1 MKRSAYR
8 CQAVVVGTG
17 AGGAVAGAMLA
28 EAGID
33 TILVEKGRY
42 YQPADHADMVSGLA
56 RMYVHAGMTTTLGL
70 PPIPLAVGE
79 TVGGTTAINS
89 GTCFRAPTEK
99 VAAWGGPTYEELV
112 PYFEEVERRINAHP
126 MDVGVLGG
134 NWRVLKRGCDALGL
148 DVKPLVRNARD
159 CKGLGRCAFG
169 CPGGAKQSTDLS
181 FIPAAVAGGA
191 QLLTEHRVEDV
202 ILQGDQVVGI
212 AGTSPEGGFEIRA
225 EAVVLSMGAISGPMF
240 LLRHGL
246 GNSSGLVG
254 RGLRIHPASRVVAE
268 FDEIIDGFI
277 GVPQGAYV
285 DRWADR
291 GIMLE
296 GIFTPPGLLIASLP
310 GAGHSFKDLARRYR
324 HMSAFGV
331 MVADTS
337 SGTVR
342 RPLLGARFPVFY
354 QINRADLENMRY
366 GMARV
371 AEIYLAAGAKRI
383 YFNYLPVPA
392 IKDEEGLRR
401 LETVRIKRR
410 HFGMMAFHPLGT
422 CRMGADPRESIV
434 NFALETHDLRNLY
447 IMDGSVIP
455 GSLGVNPQVTI
466 MALAMRA
473 ARSLAERLK

>member
-1 MKRSAYR
+1 
-8 CQAVVVGTG
+8 
-17 AGGAVAGAMLA
+17 
-28 EAGID
+28 
-33 TILVEKGRY
+33 
-42 YQPADHADMVSGLA
+42 
-56 RMYVHAGMTTTLGL
+56 
-70 PPIPLAVGE
+70 
-79 TVGGTTAINS
+79 
-89 GTCFRAPTEK
+89 
-99 VAAWGGPTYEELV
+99 
-112 PYFEEVERRINAHP
+112 
-126 MDVGVLGG
+126 
-134 NWRVLKRGCDALGL
+134 
-148 DVKPLVRNARD
+148 
-159 CKGLGRCAFG
+159 
-169 CPGGAKQSTDLS
+169 
-181 FIPAAVAGGA
+181 
-191 QLLTEHRVEDV
+191 
-202 ILQGDQVVGI
+202 
-212 AGTSPEGGFEIRA
+212 
-225 EAVVLSMGAISGPMF
+225 
-240 LLRHGL
+240 
-246 GNSSGLVG
+246 
-254 RGLRIHPASRVVAE
+254 
-268 FDEIIDGFI
+268 
-277 GVPQGAYV
+277 
-285 DRWADR
+285 
-291 GIMLE
+291 
-296 GIFTPPGLLIASLP
+296 
-310 GAGHSFKDLARRYR
+310 
-324 HMSAFGV
+324 MSAFGV